1 MNGQKQKHSV
11 GYGSEEGV
19 MVAPKQTPP
28 QSRAQDNDFV
38 RQCSFAGLQSQ
49 LPLRWPTPSGIPAS
63 PKKQYRSY
71 YVYLGYTDLH
81 DVLSW
86 QHLSSFDLV
95 LRLVDFSALRPVL
108 AWLLGWT
115 SARGQVPFDPV
126 SMFLFISWRIVNGW
140 TRAQALRNLQKPRY
154 ADYALCFGFLND
166 DFPTEGGVRYFLT
179 ALGSHADTHQET
191 VTVQVDDTR
200 TVDIAIQYLNYLL
213 AGAVALL
220 RDARLI
226 TAHTWQHALLCP
238 DGMIHDAASRMRC
251 TSVQETCYCPTS
263 NTAPRPCPAQEKGKT
278 GCTCDTLSCT
288 RVCRYAPIR
297 DPEARTIYYAG
308 SNQSSGSNPNTALD
322 PTTKKRGKLRYGYRS
337 LTLQFADFIRRFSVV
352 LLDDFRPANEREE
365 NRAAALLLLL
375 AHFYPDL
382 LVDTTA
388 GDAGFGFFAF
398 LHTAYSLGI
407 RRAVDLRA
415 DPGDSDKQQWTLR
428 GYDDKGR
435 PVCPYGY
442 AFTANG
448 FDSDRRRHKW
458 FCGQA
463 CLKDVSPVVQ
473 LDTVSYPPDSCP
485 YQDQDHPHGKVLN
498 VAETFE
504 DRSIRLVRDIS
515 VGTPTWDRLY
525 HRARNA
531 SEDRNADLEGWH
543 LKRLPVY
550 GQSRGRAL
558 IALADTWI
566 NLTALARLVKEA
578 SFAQR
583 THLH

>member
-1 MNGQKQKHSV
+1 MADPRPS
-11 GYGSEEGV
+11 
-19 MVAPKQTPP
+19 PP
-28 QSRAQDNDFV
+28 ESRAQDRDFV
-38 RQCSFAGLQSQ
+38 RQCGFVGLRPQ
-49 LPLRWPTPSGIPAS
+49 LPLRWPTPPEIPAS

-71 YVYLGYTDLH
+71 YVYLGCTDL
-81 DVLSW
+81 DDLDAW

-95 LRLVDFSALRPVL
+95 LRLVDFGGLRPVL

-115 SARGQVPFDPV
+115 SSRGQVPFDPV

-154 ADYALCFGFLND
+154 ADYARCFGFLNG

-179 ALGSHADTHQET
+179 TLGNHVNTHQDT
-191 VTVQVDDTR
+191 VAVQVDDTH

-220 RDARLI
+220 RDAYLI
-226 TAHTWQHALLCP
+226 TEQTWQRALLCP

-251 TSVQETCYCPTS
+251 AFVQDACYRATSSDT
-263 NTAPRPCPAQEKGKT
+263 PRPCPAQEKGKR
-278 GCTCDTLSCT
+278 GCTCDTLSC
-288 RVCRYAPIR
+288 VQACRYAPVR
-297 DPEARTIYYAG
+297 DAEARSIYYAG
-308 SNQSSGSNPNTALD
+308 TNQPARSNPNAAVD
-322 PTTKKRGKLRYGYRS
+322 PATKGRGKLRYGYRS
-337 LTLQFADFIRRFSVV
+337 LTLQFADFVRRFSVV

-365 NRAAALLLLL
+365 NRATALLLLL

-382 LVDTTA
+382 VVNTTA
-388 GDAGFGFFAF
+388 GDAGLGFFAF
-398 LHTAYSLGI
+398 LHAAYCLGI

-415 DPGDSDKQQWTLR
+415 DPGDTDKQQWPLR
-428 GYDDKGR
+428 GYNDKGR
-435 PVCPYGY
+435 PICPYGY

-448 FDSDRRRHKW
+448 FDTDRRRHKW
-458 FCGQA
+458 LCGQA
-463 CLKDVSPVVQ
+463 CLKGTDPVVQ
-473 LDTVSYPPDSCP
+473 LDAVSYPPDACP

-498 VAETFE
+498 VAETF
-504 DRSIRLVRDIS
+504 DDGSIRLARDIP

-525 HRARNA
+525 YQARNA
-531 SEDRNADLEGWH
+531 SEDRNADLEAWH

-550 GQSRGRAL
+550 GQPRGSAL

-578 SFAQR
+578 TFAPR
-583 THLH
+583 THLD

>member
-1 MNGQKQKHSV
+1 
-11 GYGSEEGV
+11 
-19 MVAPKQTPP
+19 
-28 QSRAQDNDFV
+28 
-38 RQCSFAGLQSQ
+38 
-49 LPLRWPTPSGIPAS
+49 
-63 PKKQYRSY
+63 
-71 YVYLGYTDLH
+71 VYLGYSDLN
-81 DVLSW
+81 DLLSW

-95 LRLVDFSALRPVL
+95 LRLVDFSTLRPVL

-140 TRAQALRNLQKPRY
+140 TRAQALRNLQHPRY
-154 ADYALCFGFLND
+154 ADYAQRFGFLNG

-179 ALGSHADTHQET
+179 TLGRHADTHEET
-191 VTVQVDDTR
+191 IAVQVDDTR

-220 RDARLI
+220 RDAALI
-226 TAHTWQHALLCP
+226 TPRTWHHALLCP

-251 TSVQETCYCPTS
+251 AFVQETCYRPTS
-263 NTAPRPCPAQEKGKT
+263 SDAPRPCPAQEKGKR
-278 GCTCDTLSCT
+278 GCACDTLHC
-288 RVCRYAPIR
+288 VQACRYAPRR
-297 DPEARTIYYAG
+297 DPEARSIYYAA
-308 SNQSSGSNPNTALD
+308 SNQPARSNPNAAVN
-322 PTTKKRGKLRYGYRS
+322 PSAKGRGKLRYGYRS
-337 LTLQFADFIRRFSVV
+337 LTLQFAEFVRRFSVV

-382 LVDTTA
+382 RVDTTA
-388 GDAGFGFFAF
+388 GDAGLGYFAF
-398 LHTAYSLGI
+398 LHTAYDLGI

-415 DPGDSDKQQWTLR
+415 DSSDTDKQHWTLR

-448 FDSDRRRHKW
+448 FDSHRHRHKW

-463 CLKDVSPVVQ
+463 CLKGVDPAVQ
-473 LDTVSYPPDSCP
+473 VNEVSYPPDTCP
-485 YQDQDHPHGKVLN
+485 YQGQDHPHGKVLN
-498 VAETFE
+498 VAETF
-504 DRSIRLVRDIS
+504 DDGSIRLARDFP
-515 VGTPTWDRLY
+515 VGSPTWDRLY

-531 SEDRNADLEGWH
+531 SEDRNADLEAWH

-550 GQSRGRAL
+550 GQPRGSAL
-558 IALADTWI
+558 VALADTWI
-566 NLTALARLVKEA
+566 NLTTLARLVKEA
-578 SFAQR
+578 TFAAR
-583 THLH
+583 THLV